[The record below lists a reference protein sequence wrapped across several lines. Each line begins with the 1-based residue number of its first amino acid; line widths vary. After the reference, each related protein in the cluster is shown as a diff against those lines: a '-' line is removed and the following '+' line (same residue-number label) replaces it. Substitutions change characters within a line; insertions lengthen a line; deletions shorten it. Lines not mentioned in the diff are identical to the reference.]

1 MHVPSPLQERTRSS
15 SGARA
20 RWVTSPRCS
29 FWDAVILMPAPEAS
43 HTRTCRA
50 LLSLRLLFCIFQ
62 VLYCLAYSVYV
73 FTYSFIY
80 VFYSLTYLSIY
91 VFINWHIYLCIYSL
105 IDISIYLSIYSL
117 TLSINAFFFFVFFE
131 RRKEIIQLWNLCI
144 LCINTGMKNKNT
156 EKSAESILFSKLV
169 FSIATLSSCP
179 GSCSAWYCI

>member
-62 VLYCLAYSVYV
+62 VLYCLAYSIYV
-73 FTYSFIY
+73 FTYSFIS
-80 VFYSLTYLSIY
+80 VFYSLTSIY
-91 VFINWHIYLCIYSL
+91 IFINWHIFPFMYSL
-105 IDISIYLSIYSL
+105 IDISMYVFLDWHIYLFKYLFIDVIYL
-117 TLSINAFFFFVFFE
+117 CMYFFL

-144 LCINTGMKNKNT
+144 LCINTGRKT
-156 EKSAESILFSKLV
+156 
-169 FSIATLSSCP
+169 
-179 GSCSAWYCI
+179 